1 MQPTSFRQLQ
11 VFIEAIEAGSFRAC
25 GDRLGITQAAISIHI
40 RALEDQLGPLFKRRR
55 GSVCGLTESGERC
68 YREIKD
74 MLGRAERLGLN
85 VGQRPGSARRSVMI
99 GAHGLPARM
108 LSRTLPQF
116 VAEHRELNIGLEVMS
131 HDKLLSDISL
141 GRIDLGYTLA
151 YDEAE
156 HPRSVRVCTQ
166 PLGLYVSP
174 HHPIAQLPVVSPA
187 ELSRCPLIAVPTHT
201 HLRGLLD
208 KALASVGIS
217 GCPIAMETD
226 MIDAVREAVLLG
238 IGFACAFRRTFAAAV
253 AAGEM
258 HRVPIDGPR
267 FAIDIRQVS
276 PHRHRQDREVA
287 ALADYLAAAVFR
299 GAAVDARR
307 SGGPVRWPVKRVRA
321 RAASAASDRPGR

>member
-1 MQPTSFRQLQ
+1 MQPTSFRQLE

-40 RALEDQLGPLFKRRR
+40 KALEDQVGALFKRRR
-55 GSVCGLTESGERC
+55 GAVCGLTESGERF

-74 MLGRAERLGLN
+74 MLSRAERLGLN
-85 VGQRPGSARRSVMI
+85 VGQRSRSARRSVMI

-108 LSRTLPQF
+108 LSRALPQF

-141 GRIDLGYTLA
+141 GRIDVGYTLA
-151 YDEAE
+151 YDEPQ
-156 HPRSVRVCTQ
+156 HPGSARVCTQ

-174 HHPIAQLPVVSPA
+174 HHPIAQMPVVSPV
-187 ELSRCPLIAVPTHT
+187 ELSRYPIIAVPAHT

-217 GCPIAMETD
+217 GYPIAMETD
-226 MIDAVREAVLLG
+226 LIDATREAVLLG

-258 HRVPIDGPR
+258 HLVPIDGPR
-267 FAIDIRQVS
+267 FAIDIRQVI

-287 ALADYLAAAVFR
+287 ALADYLASVIFR
-299 GAAVDARR
+299 GAAAEAPTA
-307 SGGPVRWPVKRVRA
+307 GAPVRWRA
-321 RAASAASDRPGR
+321 RKARTRAAGADSDRPGR